1 MGWEEALAAFEALLG
16 AEHVIRDADQLAL
29 VQRTTYGAARRVLG
43 IVRPGSVDEV
53 RRCVRIAN
61 DHGAPIYPVSRGRN
75 WGYGSRVPPRDCAA
89 VLDLSRLDRIA
100 GYDANLGHLTVQPG
114 VTFAALAAFLR
125 SVDAPFFA
133 SVHGGPSD
141 ASVLGHVLE
150 RGLGKGPYADRWLY
164 ACGFEVVLPT
174 GELVH
179 TGFGRFDDA
188 ACAPVA
194 RAGPGPHLDGLFTQS
209 NMGIVTELTIWLVPQ
224 AQRATSFLFA
234 IRDDARL
241 EALVD
246 ALRVLK
252 LEGTLRSSCLLAN
265 DVRRLSFAGQYPW
278 DEAGG
283 VTPLPLAVR
292 QKLGRGIAWSG
303 DGALYSPTAAQ
314 LAADKARVREVLESK
329 ADVLVWGDE
338 AQAAD
343 APIPAEV
350 LQIVHSLNT
359 GQPLAR
365 SSATAYW
372 RKRGPLPETLD
383 PDRDG
388 CGFISFS
395 PAVPFEGR
403 HVRVAIRSLEAIMTS
418 HGFEPNLGLNCV
430 AERSI
435 DLTPMI
441 LFDRDIPG
449 EDERAMACHD
459 EMLEKLAA
467 QGYFPYRLCTE
478 AMDKLPAARDDFEKL
493 VQTVKKALDPND
505 ILAPGRYDYRGR
517 GRGR

>member
-1 MGWEEALAAFEALLG
+1 MGDWEQALTAFEELLG
-16 AEHVIRDADQLAL
+16 KEHVVRDPDQLAL
-29 VQRTTYGAARRVLG
+29 AQSTTYASTRRVHAV
-43 IVRPGSVDEV
+43 VRPGSVDEI

-61 DHGAPIYPVSRGRN
+61 EHRAPLYPVSRGRN
-75 WGYGSRVPPRDCAA
+75 WGYGSRAPTRDCAA
-89 VLDLSRLDRIA
+89 VLDLSRLDGISN
-100 GYDANLGHLTVQPG
+100 YDATLGHVTVQPG
-114 VTFAALAAFLR
+114 VTFAQLSAYLR

-164 ACGFEVVLPT
+164 ACGFEVVLPN
-174 GELVH
+174 GDLVH
-179 TGFGRFDDA
+179 TGFGRFEGA

-209 NMGIVTELTIWLVPQ
+209 NMGIVTELSVWLVPR
-224 AQRATSFLFA
+224 AQHATSFIFG

-241 EALVD
+241 ESLVD

-278 DEAGG
+278 EEAGG
-283 VTPLPLAVR
+283 VTPLPDAVR
-292 QKLGRGIAWSG
+292 KKLGRGIAWSG
-303 DGALYSPTAAQ
+303 DGALYSASALQ
-314 LAADKARVREVLESK
+314 LAADKARVREVLEGK
-329 ADVLVWGDE
+329 AEVLVWGDE
-338 AQAAD
+338 PPAAD

-350 LQIVHSLNT
+350 LQVVHALNT
-359 GQPLAR
+359 GHPLAR

-383 PDRDG
+383 PDRDA

-403 HVRVAIRSLEAIMTS
+403 HVRVAIEALEATMS
-418 HGFEPNLGLNCV
+418 AHGFEPNLGLNCV

-441 LFDRDIPG
+441 LFDRSIPG

-459 EMLEKLAA
+459 ALVQKLSAL
-467 QGYFPYRLCTE
+467 GYFPYRLHTE
-478 AMDKLPAARDDFEKL
+478 AMDKLPAARDDFERF
-493 VQTVKKALDPND
+493 VKTLKSALDPND
-505 ILAPGRYDYRGR
+505 ILAPGRYDYRGG
-517 GRGR
+517 GR